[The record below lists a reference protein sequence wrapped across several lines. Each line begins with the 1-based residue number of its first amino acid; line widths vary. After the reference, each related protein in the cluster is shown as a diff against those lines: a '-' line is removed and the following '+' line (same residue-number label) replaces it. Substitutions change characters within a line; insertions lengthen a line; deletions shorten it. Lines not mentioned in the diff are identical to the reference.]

1 VADVL
6 LDAHPGSPLP
16 RLALVGAEAS
26 DEAVGLLR
34 TAGASLALHQA
45 AEDLIE
51 REPDRAHALVVFT
64 SAETGP
70 RLNEAVAALCA
81 DESDRAVVVLRE
93 RAGPGEVRSLILAG
107 ARGVVLREEMT
118 RTLVPTLQA
127 VAAGQV
133 CVPRRHA
140 QGAERPVLSIREKQV
155 VGLVATGLMNSEIA
169 GRLFVAESTVK
180 SHLSSAFAKLGVRS
194 RHEAVELLVDRPAG
208 IGAGV
213 LQLDADPVRASSPE
227 RLR

>member
-1 VADVL
+1 MAIPL
-6 LDAHPGSPLP
+6 LDERPGARLP

-26 DEAVGLLR
+26 DEAAQLLR
-34 TAGASLALHQA
+34 TAGASLALHQ
-45 AEDLIE
+45 EIDDLIARE
-51 REPDRAHALVVFT
+51 RDQPHALVVFT
-64 SAETGP
+64 STETGP
-70 RLNEAVAALCA
+70 RLGEAVAALCA

-93 RAGPGEVRSLILAG
+93 RAGPREVRSLLVAG
-107 ARGVVLREEMT
+107 ARGVVLRQEMT

-155 VGLVATGLMNSEIA
+155 VALAATGLMNSEIA
-169 GRLFVAESTVK
+169 GRLFLAESTVK

-194 RHEAVELLVDRPAG
+194 RHEAVELLADPRAAVGAG
-208 IGAGV
+208 I
-213 LQLDADPVRASSPE
+213 LQVDADAAAAVQSRALP
-227 RLR
+227 